1 MENRI
6 NGDNKQQHNRNTLEE
21 LPSKKLNK
29 KVDNNLEEIFSRI
42 VDDQTSTT
50 GSHTSLHTGKTKETK
65 ITKKS

>member
-29 KVDNNLEEIFSRI
+29 KVEPWNNNDEEKLLAGFNKIKSFSGGI
-42 VDDQTSTT
+42 
-50 GSHTSLHTGKTKETK
+50 
-65 ITKKS
+65 